1 MSKADGPYLRAENSS
16 QAAVEKVGEVL
27 PHVLFIT

>member
-16 QAAVEKVGEVL
+16 QAVKKVGEVL